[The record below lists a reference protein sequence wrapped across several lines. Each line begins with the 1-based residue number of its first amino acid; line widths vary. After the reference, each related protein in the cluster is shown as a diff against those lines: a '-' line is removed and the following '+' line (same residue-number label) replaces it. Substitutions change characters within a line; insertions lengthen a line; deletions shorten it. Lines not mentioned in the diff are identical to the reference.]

1 MDQATQHAAAKLEA
15 GLGKDMQELLSEEAS
30 VQSADAAAEAAGQ
43 KFSSEGAAQEKALVA
58 AEGGAV
64 RMLDDTATMLPGVE
78 ADADATADGANVQG
92 ATGES
97 TGKRVSGLYDMLEGG
112 ADRERMEMESQR
124 SQHAAAMDRD
134 ARTLEASV
142 DAALAGTKME
152 VGAVGAGLKNAQ
164 NSLNALEAQK
174 KVRESHL
181 RKQWAALAQAL
192 GTEEATLDQKV
203 ASLPHIM
210 EQQAHNVKNSVFK
223 DFGSLLAASLALIG
237 HMHTEMQKQK
247 QRARQDTTDL
257 TTAEAEIDRVMGG
270 EQIKALAAL
279 AAQDHRVQHMNDT
292 LTDFQGWG
300 YRWHKNTM
308 AFRDEV
314 VAGFKSLG
322 RDFRS
327 EAHDLEESFKALG
340 LNSVELQRLE
350 GGRAAELLAAAQ
362 AKENQ
367 EQASLNGT
375 LNAEL
380 ESERLVEQASRRSE
394 AQVEGSLQ
402 ASESHQNAQQ
412 KKKTHDIT

>member
-181 RKQWAALAQAL
+181 RKQWA
-192 GTEEATLDQKV
+192 
-203 ASLPHIM
+203 P
-210 EQQAHNVKNSVFK
+210 
-223 DFGSLLAASLALIG
+223 
-237 HMHTEMQKQK
+237 
-247 QRARQDTTDL
+247 RR
-257 TTAEAEIDRVMGG
+257 R
-270 EQIKALAAL
+270 
-279 AAQDHRVQHMNDT
+279 
-292 LTDFQGWG
+292 
-300 YRWHKNTM
+300 RWT
-308 AFRDEV
+308 R
-314 VAGFKSLG
+314 
-322 RDFRS
+322 RW
-327 EAHDLEESFKALG
+327 
-340 LNSVELQRLE
+340 
-350 GGRAAELLAAAQ
+350 
-362 AKENQ
+362 
-367 EQASLNGT
+367 
-375 LNAEL
+375 
-380 ESERLVEQASRRSE
+380 RRSRT
-394 AQVEGSLQ
+394 SW
-402 ASESHQNAQQ
+402 SSRH
-412 KKKTHDIT
+412 TT

>member
-1 MDQATQHAAAKLEA
+1 M
-15 GLGKDMQELLSEEAS
+15 
-30 VQSADAAAEAAGQ
+30 
-43 KFSSEGAAQEKALVA
+43 
-58 AEGGAV
+58 
-64 RMLDDTATMLPGVE
+64 
-78 ADADATADGANVQG
+78 
-92 ATGES
+92 
-97 TGKRVSGLYDMLEGG
+97 
-112 ADRERMEMESQR
+112 
-124 SQHAAAMDRD
+124 
-134 ARTLEASV
+134 
-142 DAALAGTKME
+142 
-152 VGAVGAGLKNAQ
+152 GAGLKNAQ

-223 DFGSLLAASLALIG
+223 DFGSLLAASLDLIG

-412 KKKTHDIT
+412 KKKTHDIAGHGLDVDKYLDKASKVAAHVAGAEQDRRDEEEASRQNVAHTLQSLRKQTVSLIEEAPRSLREQPLEHALVVAHHNELRDRVAALERAAFP